1 MSNYTETAKSLARQ
15 SGVNKMIQWGQAE
28 RLRPLPA
35 QFSYSGWKKV
45 RSSETRILLATHQL
59 AATASQRRISWR
71 ERRGGSFT
79 RGVQFKHWHDKIGII
94 RMECST
100 TTQAELLE
108 TSVTQCQPF
117 SNSPVW
123 SPFSKGSMTV
133 NSESFEAKAHHSV
146 PCSGLTVNICYK
158 NDLERKFYPL
168 TLILYRR
175 LERFVRKGMECG
187 KGRTDTGCPWGTE
200 WGRIWTFWKKRAL
213 LNAGLYAQCTVRPNR
228 NVEFGAEKVYFRAR
242 KGERG
247 LCPQKSRPW
256 RISAKPFQRQS
267 WRGAWLVVANFLV

>member
-1 MSNYTETAKSLARQ
+1 MFITFNLNYQFLNNECQTTQRLLKAWQGSQGLIKWSNGDKQR
-15 SGVNKMIQWGQAE
+15 GWD
-28 RLRPLPA
+28 PPPA

-158 NDLERKFYPL
+158 NDLERVLSSDSHPL
-168 TLILYRR
+168 QAPGEICQ
-175 LERFVRKGMECG
+175 ERNGVWEG
-187 KGRTDTGCPWGTE
+187 
-200 WGRIWTFWKKRAL
+200 
-213 LNAGLYAQCTVRPNR
+213 QNR
-228 NVEFGAEKVYFRAR
+228 HWMPLRHRMG
-242 KGERG
+242 
-247 LCPQKSRPW
+247 
-256 RISAKPFQRQS
+256 
-267 WRGAWLVVANFLV
+267 